1 MPFLH
6 PPQDIIE
13 SIKLA
18 TILAPLTTPE
28 YRDWPMGR
36 QAVMTLASKNGYE
49 AIGMKGAGGELKVG
63 MVADV
68 TLWDLT
74 SLALLPRT
82 DPISLLALGSRTQ
95 AKGAGSTL
103 HSAWVRGVRTVEAG
117 EPLGVD
123 LQALRNSLLSGNVE
137 YRDQVPCSP
146 SMVVR
151 LRDWCPTCCSTRH
164 LHILGFFLVHRPRA
178 VSAATSPPT

>member
-1 MPFLH
+1 
-6 PPQDIIE
+6 
-13 SIKLA
+13 
-18 TILAPLTTPE
+18 
-28 YRDWPMGR
+28 
-36 QAVMTLASKNGYE
+36 
-49 AIGMKGAGGELKVG
+49 MKGIGGELKVG

-103 HSAWVRGVRTVEAG
+103 HSSWVRGVRTVEAG

-123 LQALRNSLLSGNVE
+123 LQALRKSLLSGNEE
-137 YRDQVPCSP
+137 YRDQVRRRYPGQRPCDGCVHSA
-146 SMVVR
+146 
-151 LRDWCPTCCSTRH
+151 
-164 LHILGFFLVHRPRA
+164 IGLGGG
-178 VSAATSPPT
+178 